1 MCMEMGIS
9 TQPYIC
15 FLRKAVSVYFL
26 SLSPMLCDVLYSSS
40 PMQCVWRWGYP
51 HSLTPVPRGR
61 QFLYIF
67 SHFLLLCDVLYFS
80 SPMQC
85 VWRWGYP
92 HSLTSV
98 SWGRQFLYIFSHFL
112 LCYVMFYILVHLC
125 NVYGDGDIHT
135 ALHLFP
141 EEGSFCILSLTFSF
155 VRWCFIF

>member
-1 MCMEMGIS
+1 MEMGIS

-15 FLRKAVSVYFL
+15 SQRKAVSVYFL
-26 SLSPMLCDVLYSSS
+26 WLSPMLSVLYS
-40 PMQCVWRWGYP
+40 
-51 HSLTPVPRGR
+51 
-61 QFLYIF
+61 
-67 SHFLLLCDVLYFS
+67 S

-98 SWGRQFLYIFSHFL
+98 SWGRQFLYIFSPYLLCYVLYSSSPMQCVWRRRYPHSLTSVSWGRQFLYIFSHFL
-112 LCYVMFYILVHLC
+112 LCYLMFYILVHLC

-141 EEGSFCILSLTFSF
+141 DEGSFCIFSLTFSF
-155 VRWCFIF
+155 VIWCFIF

>member
-1 MCMEMGIS
+1 MEIGIS

-15 FLRKAVSVYFL
+15 SQRKAVSVYFL
-26 SLSPMLCDVLYSSS
+26 SLSPMLCDVLY
-40 PMQCVWRWGYP
+40 
-51 HSLTPVPRGR
+51 
-61 QFLYIF
+61 
-67 SHFLLLCDVLYFS
+67 FS

-85 VWRWGYP
+85 VWRWGYS

-98 SWGRQFLYIFSHFL
+98 PRGGLFLYIFSHFL

-141 EEGSFCILSLTFSF
+141 EEGSFCIFSLTFSY
-155 VRWCFIF
+155 VM